1 MGDLKP
7 NSHKQFNEFI
17 KAKVFKGRNN
27 YKLKELKAKFGFKP
41 VYDRRRTSVI
51 SSKDMKP
58 TEFES
63 MRKAAKAIG
72 IGQGVIRYVR
82 NNGRNFLKDK
92 NGKVFYKVVPTLSH
106 IKYLTVHSKIDFTC
120 LARE

>member
-1 MGDLKP
+1 M
-7 NSHKQFNEFI
+7 
-17 KAKVFKGRNN
+17 
-27 YKLKELKAKFGFKP
+27 
-41 VYDRRRTSVI
+41 YDRRRSVI
-51 SSKDMKP
+51 SSEDMEP

-72 IGQGVIRYVR
+72 IGEEVIRYVR
-82 NNGRNFLKDK
+82 NNRRNFLEDK

-120 LARE
+120 LTWE